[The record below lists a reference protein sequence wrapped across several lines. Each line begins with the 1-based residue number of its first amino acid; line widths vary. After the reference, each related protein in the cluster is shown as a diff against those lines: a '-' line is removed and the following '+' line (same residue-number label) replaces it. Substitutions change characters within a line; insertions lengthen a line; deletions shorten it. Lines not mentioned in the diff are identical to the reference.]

1 MSKHYRKFLFML
13 GASFVVMYFVMFLN
27 VDKFSHICLNVMR
40 VYMTLLM
47 ICPMALIMLFVMR
60 NMYQNRKINA
70 IISITAV
77 VVFVLA
83 FMMMRNQTFIGDRQF
98 MKGMIPHHSIAV
110 LVSNN
115 ASILDP
121 ELKKLSQEII
131 KTQEE
136 EIAQMRNILERL
148 KKSD

>member
-1 MSKHYRKFLFML
+1 MKFLFML

-27 VDKFSHICLNVMR
+27 VEKISHIYLNTMR

-60 NMYQNRKINA
+60 KMYQNRKLNT
-70 IISITAV
+70 IITVTAV
-77 VVFVLA
+77 VVFVLT

-115 ASILDP
+115 ANILDP
-121 ELKKLSQEII
+121 ELKKLSEEII

-136 EIAQMRNILERL
+136 EIAQMRRILERL
-148 KKSD
+148 GKSE